1 MNAHFTKHPSTPCRT
16 KARIALISHGYTY
29 KSVAEIMRGRGIIV
43 SVQGVRHVV
52 VGITKRADIR
62 AVIAELTG
70 KPVQSLWPDEARD
83 NLVA

>member
-1 MNAHFTKHPSTPCRT
+1 
-16 KARIALISHGYTY
+16 
-29 KSVAEIMRGRGIIV
+29 MRGRGIIV